1 MQQHCPPPVHGVL
14 AALDESTDVGE
25 SALQLLLNLM
35 AHSADYLGHL
45 QRVSL
50 KDKII
55 HVIQDLLAYNHG
67 TGVIRI
73 QFQQSKAV

>member
-1 MQQHCPPPVHGVL
+1 ML
-14 AALDESTDVGE
+14 TALDESTDVGE
-25 SALQLLLNLM
+25 SALQLLLDLV
-35 AHSADYLGHL
+35 AHRAGYLGHL

-73 QFQQSKAV
+73 QFE